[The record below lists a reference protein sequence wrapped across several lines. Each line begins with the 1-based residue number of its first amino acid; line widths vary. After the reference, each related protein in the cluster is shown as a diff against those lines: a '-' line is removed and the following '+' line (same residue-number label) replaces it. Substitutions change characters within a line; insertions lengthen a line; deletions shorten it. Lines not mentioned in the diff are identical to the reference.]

1 VRFGSTIMFTACVL
15 TLHCAGQEAPPSLP
29 EAPSAQSKQGP
40 VTQATEPVYTHRFW
54 DRENVLLFSG
64 VAASRFLDFASTKN
78 FLARGRQEILLPDDI
93 VYDNAGF
100 AALEA
105 AGTMTSVGI
114 SYVLH
119 RYGHHKLERWLS
131 IGHIGVTTFGAVR
144 NYCLESRHP
153 PRTASNP

>member
-1 VRFGSTIMFTACVL
+1 LWSAILLIVGLGGLRCDA
-15 TLHCAGQEAPPSLP
+15 QEQTPSLP
-29 EAPSAQSKQGP
+29 ETPSPQVTPVPIAPSEK
-40 VTQATEPVYTHRFW
+40 PVYVHRFW
-54 DRENVLLFSG
+54 DRENILLFSG

-78 FLARGRQEILLPDDI
+78 FLARGRSEILLPDDI
-93 VYDNAGF
+93 VYNNAGF

-144 NYCLESRHP
+144 NYSLESRHP
-153 PRTASNP
+153 QKTTSAP